1 MTQHLM
7 FTHELILDWRRL
19 TPGEAGDR
27 QIPRQYE
34 SFASPTPL
42 FVRHS
47 KTAEGEER
55 EIPVTRPLFLPAE
68 GAVNLTRNALIVLLG
83 SQGSAKKPSPRDGDF
98 WGPSRLNVYNQPAD
112 HSRRLRWRM
121 PISNRN
127 PELVEAPG
135 PW

>member
-34 SFASPTPL
+34 SFATPTPL

-47 KTAEGEER
+47 KTAEGEAR
-55 EIPVTRPLFLPAE
+55 EIRLTGPLFLPAE
-68 GAVNLTRNALIVLLG
+68 GAVKLTRNALPFLVTHGVLSATSSIGLPTIRPSGLFRIADNALASAKLG
-83 SQGSAKKPSPRDGDF
+83 S
-98 WGPSRLNVYNQPAD
+98 
-112 HSRRLRWRM
+112 HSD
-121 PISNRN
+121 P
-127 PELVEAPG
+127 
-135 PW
+135 